1 MTKQA
6 EQSLI
11 EGNLQQQK
19 DRKPP
24 AIYVTLARHLKRTF
38 GWQSGKW

>member
-6 EQSLI
+6 KQSVI
-11 EGNLQQQK
+11 ESNLQQQK

-24 AIYVTLARHLKRTF
+24 ATYVTLARHPKHTF